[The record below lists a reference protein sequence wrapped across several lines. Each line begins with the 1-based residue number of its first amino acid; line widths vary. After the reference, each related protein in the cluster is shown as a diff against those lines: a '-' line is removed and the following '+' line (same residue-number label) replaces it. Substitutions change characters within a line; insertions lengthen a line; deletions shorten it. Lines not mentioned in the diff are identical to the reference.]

1 MTDTNNYDRYA
12 AMRQEALKKGQSL
25 PHRFVEKPAM
35 KKLIPDLHNKHILML
50 GCGTGEEST
59 LLEEFGGKDMIGIDT
74 SKESVRLANTSYP
87 THTFEAGDMHTLA
100 FEDGSF
106 DFVYSSLTIHYSHEP
121 KKVYKEVMRILK
133 PGGTFQFSVGH
144 PMRWASERTVHDG
157 MTVKLMGYTEGS
169 TSPRLFGNYSEFHE
183 CEEVFKTGE
192 VLKFWVG
199 PPSMHFGLLREA
211 GFIVNDFIET
221 QAIEEAKE
229 VDEAYYTRFNHF
241 PQFTIFSATKPM

>member
-1 MTDTNNYDRYA
+1 MTDANNYDRYA

-35 KKLIPDLHNKHILML
+35 KRLIPDLHGKQILML

-59 LLEEFGGKDMIGIDT
+59 LLEEFGGKDMIGVDS
-74 SKESVRLANTSYP
+74 SKESVRLAKASYP
-87 THTFEAGDMHTLA
+87 AHTFEVGDMHNLT

-106 DFVYSSLTIHYSHEP
+106 DFVYSSLTVHYSHEP
-121 KKVYKEVMRILK
+121 NRVYEEVMRILK

-157 MTVKLMGYTEGS
+157 ITVKLMGYTEGS
-169 TSPRLFGNYSEFHE
+169 MSPRLFGSYSEFHE
-183 CEEVFKTGE
+183 CEEIFKTGE

-199 PPSMHFGLLREA
+199 PPSFHFTLLREA
-211 GFIVNDFIET
+211 GFDVSNFIET
-221 QAIEEAKE
+221 RAVEETKE
-229 VDEAYYTRFNHF
+229 IDEAYYARFNHF
-241 PQFTIFSATKPM
+241 PQFTIFSATKPE